1 MKTKFKTL
9 TLLMMFMIF
18 SSSASS
24 LTNPIIN
31 NDKQVNA
38 NELVNKTERA
48 VAFIV
53 KSGQSTKDSNLKR
66 SNKASAPFWS
76 SVKKLNTAVE
86 KLNNYMFLKD
96 DKFHKALGE
105 AVTAKEEVITTYELL
120 DAQDAGVKD
129 GLDKAS
135 KAIDLLYENYSKEGL
150 RMKQG
155 EALSSKEKEKLEAVK
170 AQNKTLQG
178 KLTELE
184 AKVGNDKKMIKKLK
198 KIREKSNQVTHCHN
212 NSAGFFF
219 AMSAMNMIN
228 GWMWGAHYWW
238 GPYGGWYPGFYYGY
252 IDIYVHAYDDYA
264 YDWGYLDGAIDSY
277 DYDLEVELDQMDID
291 TMDDYMN
298 DIEYEAEP
306 FNSQSDLN
314 DYQDHSNDSFEAVDQ
329 MDYIQEQEM
338 PSMQPQVE
346 YEAMDNY
353 PAMDNM
359 NSMDSM
365 DSYDGSMDMMDY

>member
-9 TLLMMFMIF
+9 TFLMLFMIF

-31 NDKQVNA
+31 NDNKVDA

-53 KSGQSTKDSNLKR
+53 KSGQATKDANLKR

-96 DKFHKALGE
+96 DAFHKALSE
-105 AVTAKEEVITTYELL
+105 TVTAKEEVITTYELL
-120 DAQDAGVKD
+120 GAQDAGVKD

-150 RMKQG
+150 RMKEG
-155 EALSSKEKEKLEAVK
+155 EVLTSQEEEKLKEVK
-170 AQNKTLQG
+170 AQNEALQS
-178 KLTELE
+178 KLNDLE
-184 AKVGNDKKMIKKLK
+184 ANVGNNEKMIKKLK
-198 KIREKSNQVTHCHN
+198 KIRKKSNQVTHCHN

-277 DYDLEVELDQMDID
+277 DYDLEVDLDDMDID
-291 TMDDYMN
+291 TMDEYMN
-298 DIEYEAEP
+298 DAEYEAEP
-306 FNSQSDLN
+306 YDSQSDMN
-314 DYQDHSNDSFEAVDQ
+314 DYQDHSTDSFEEVDQ
-329 MDYIQEQEM
+329 MDYHQEPEM
-338 PSMQPQVE
+338 PAVQPQME
-346 YEAMDNY
+346 YETMNDF
-353 PAMDNM
+353 PA
-359 NSMDSM
+359 MDSM
-365 DSYDGSMDMMDY
+365 DSFDGMDMMDY